1 MHVTRSIQLL
11 ALMLAASL
19 MSVGFAQTAGAS
31 VISTEVAIDLHE
43 RNARIERIN
52 SVLARDSVQ
61 QQLVALGVNPAAAQE
76 RIATLSDSELE
87 LLQQRMDT
95 LPAGADSALTVLGI
109 VLLVL
114 IVLELVGVT
123 DIFKSF

>member
-1 MHVTRSIQLL
+1 MRLSRSIPLL
-11 ALMLAASL
+11 AIVLAASL

-52 SVLARDSVQ
+52 SVLARDNVQ
-61 QQLVALGVNPAAAQE
+61 QQLAALGVDPAAAQE
-76 RIATLSDSELE
+76 RVATLSDSELE

-95 LPAGADSALTVLGI
+95 LPAGADSALAVLGI

-114 IVLELVGVT
+114 LVLELVGVT
-123 DIFKSF
+123 DVFKSF

>member
-1 MHVTRSIQLL
+1 MHLTRSIQLL
-11 ALMLAASL
+11 ALVLAASL
-19 MSVGFAQTAGAS
+19 MSLGFAQTAGAS

-52 SVLARDSVQ
+52 SVLARDNVQ
-61 QQLVALGVNPAAAQE
+61 QQLVALGVDPAAAQE
-76 RIATLSDSELE
+76 RITTLSDSELE
-87 LLQQRMDT
+87 LLEQRMDT
-95 LPAGADSALTVLGI
+95 LPAGADSALTVLGV

-114 IVLELVGVT
+114 LVLELVGIT